1 MRRPLKPPRLGE
13 ILAGASGAVLLFSLF
28 LPWYREESE
37 ICPPARGGNCPDPQS
52 AGSAWAAFSVLDVFL
67 LVTALAAIGLLVLEL
82 TQRTPAITVAWAAV
96 TVPVGLV
103 ATVWVLVRTAN
114 PPDPEVE
121 PLFALLGLLAA
132 AGVTAGC
139 VLSIRDEGF
148 GLRPKPG
155 IDATRRRG
163 SGDDGP
169 EPIRVGSPA
178 GEAPRGGER

>member
-1 MRRPLKPPRLGE
+1 VRRPLKPPRLGE
-13 ILAGASGAVLLFSLF
+13 ILAGASGTVLLVSLF
-28 LPWYREESE
+28 LPWYREKSE
-37 ICPPARGGNCPDPQS
+37 ICPPAGGGDCPDPQS
-52 AGSAWAAFSVLDVFL
+52 AGSAWAAFSALDVFL
-67 LVTALAAIGLLVLEL
+67 LVAALAAIGLLALEL
-82 TQRTPAITVAWAAV
+82 TQRTPAIPIAWAAV
-96 TVPVGLV
+96 TAPVGLA
-103 ATVWVLVRTAN
+103 ATVWVFVRTLN
-114 PPDPEVE
+114 PPDTEVE

-139 VLSIRDEGF
+139 ALSMRDEGF

-163 SGDDGP
+163 SGDGGP